1 MANTFQTVYCDTT
14 CGPTGVPREEE
25 QVVIPPPGDTTE
37 GWPGNV
43 EVDMLNPCGAI
54 DNRRPTSAG
63 VASFNGLPIC
73 RGGRMYLRLGLDA
86 PCGSTYDVYR
96 LLWRFPLNLD
106 RFQQPVP
113 EVAGEA
119 LFKLSYRPDLH
130 PAGAPVTGIRNVNFY
145 WVDLAGFFPFGNPGQ
160 QGQALPQSQAT
171 SLLTLATNKVMTAGV
186 AKVVLNVTAAYNQ
199 AQAAGRGD
207 IWILA
212 RITDESNDSVGGSRF
227 YSIIG
232 REHPDPAQWPRL
244 ELTKPSPQTVRPTVA
259 TLEFS
264 TLEGCVTFGDRTL
277 PDSPERTDLISDSEG
292 PRVVRRGNTL
302 YVEVDLRDLL
312 AWPGVP
318 TDAASV
324 AVTIYDPTGAV
335 LVSDAAMYRVAFSR
349 YAYQHTTQ
357 VTDPLG
363 YYTASFTVVSV

>member
-1 MANTFQTVYCDTT
+1 
-14 CGPTGVPREEE
+14 
-25 QVVIPPPGDTTE
+25 
-37 GWPGNV
+37 
-43 EVDMLNPCGAI
+43 MLNPCGAI
-54 DNRRPTSAG
+54 DNRRPTAASG
-63 VASFNGLPIC
+63 GSFNGLPIC
-73 RGGRMYLRLGLDA
+73 RGGRTFLRLGLDA
-86 PCGSTYDVYR
+86 PCGSSYDIYR

-119 LFKLSYRPDLH
+119 LFKLSYRPDLFTGT
-130 PAGAPVTGIRNVNFY
+130 AITGVRPVDFF
-145 WVDLAGFFPFGNPGQ
+145 WVDLTGFFPFGTPGQ
-160 QGQALPQSQAT
+160 LGSAIPQSQPT
-171 SLLTLATNKVMTAGV
+171 SLLTLATSKVITAGV

-207 IWILA
+207 LWILA
-212 RITDESNDSVGGSRF
+212 KLNDESNDAVGGSR
-227 YSIIG
+227 YYAIIG

-244 ELTKPSPQTVRPTVA
+244 ELTKPSPQTVKPTVA

-277 PDSPERTDLISDSEG
+277 PESVERTDLVSDSEG

-318 TDAASV
+318 TDATSV
-324 AVTIYDPTGAV
+324 AVTIYDPTGTV

-363 YYTASFTVVSV
+363 YYTASFTVVST